1 MITAEEYKNLIEAS
15 WLKDR
20 LEQFLEE
27 QFKIED
33 EKLEIKDNWDFAS
46 SFEEWLKTIDR
57 KMYASLSLWSY
68 HGTVENH
75 RYTQKY

>member
-1 MITAEEYKNLIEAS
+1 MLMITAEEYKNLIEAS

-20 LEQFLEE
+20 FEQFLEE

-33 EKLEIKDNWDFAS
+33 EKLEIKDNWDFAY

-57 KMYASLSLWSY
+57 KMYMKIFNKL
-68 HGTVENH
+68 
-75 RYTQKY
+75 KK

>member
-27 QFKIED
+27 QFKAEGEKLKIED
-33 EKLEIKDNWDFAS
+33 AWDFAS
-46 SFEEWLKTIDR
+46 SFEEWLKNIDR
-57 KMYASLSLWSY
+57 KMYMKIFNKL
-68 HGTVENH
+68 
-75 RYTQKY
+75 KK

>member
-1 MITAEEYKNLIEAS
+1 MLMITAEEYKNLIEAS

-33 EKLEIKDNWDFAS
+33 EKLEIKDNWDFAN

-57 KMYASLSLWSY
+57 KMYMKIFNKL
-68 HGTVENH
+68 
-75 RYTQKY
+75 KK

>member
-1 MITAEEYKNLIEAS
+1 MFMITAEEYKNLIVAS

-33 EKLEIKDNWDFAS
+33 EKLEIKDNWDFAN

-57 KMYASLSLWSY
+57 KMYMKIFNKL
-68 HGTVENH
+68 
-75 RYTQKY
+75 KK

>member
-1 MITAEEYKNLIEAS
+1 MPNKDELIISIEEYKNLIEAS

-33 EKLEIKDNWDFAS
+33 EKLEIEDTWDFAS
-46 SFEEWLKTIDR
+46 SFTEWLRTIDR
-57 KMYASLSLWSY
+57 EMYMRIFNKL
-68 HGTVENH
+68 N
-75 RYTQKY
+75 K

>member
-1 MITAEEYKNLIEAS
+1 MLMITAEEYKNLIEAS

-33 EKLEIKDNWDFAS
+33 EKLEIKDNWDFGK
-46 SFEEWLKTIDR
+46 FFLRRFKTIDR
-57 KMYASLSLWSY
+57 KCI
-68 HGTVENH
+68 
-75 RYTQKY
+75 

>member
-1 MITAEEYKNLIEAS
+1 MLMITAEEYKNLIEAS

-20 LEQFLEE
+20 LEQFFEE

-33 EKLEIKDNWDFAS
+33 EKLEIKDNWDFAY

-57 KMYASLSLWSY
+57 KMYMKIFNKL
-68 HGTVENH
+68 
-75 RYTQKY
+75 KK

>member
-1 MITAEEYKNLIEAS
+1 MLMITAEEYKNLIEAS

-33 EKLEIKDNWDFAS
+33 EKLEIKDNWDFAN
-46 SFEEWLKTIDR
+46 SFEE
-57 KMYASLSLWSY
+57 
-68 HGTVENH
+68 
-75 RYTQKY
+75 

>member
-1 MITAEEYKNLIEAS
+1 MLMITAEEYKNLIEAS

-57 KMYASLSLWSY
+57 KMYMKIFNKLK
-68 HGTVENH
+68 NN
-75 RYTQKY
+75 

>member
-1 MITAEEYKNLIEAS
+1 MLMITAEEYKNLIEAS

-57 KMYASLSLWSY
+57 KMYMKIFNKL
-68 HGTVENH
+68 
-75 RYTQKY
+75 KK

>member
-57 KMYASLSLWSY
+57 KMYMKIFNKL
-68 HGTVENH
+68 
-75 RYTQKY
+75 KK

>member
-1 MITAEEYKNLIEAS
+1 MVKIRVEEYKNLIEAS

-33 EKLEIKDNWDFAS
+33 EKLKIKDNWDFAN

-57 KMYASLSLWSY
+57 KMYMKIFNKL
-68 HGTVENH
+68 
-75 RYTQKY
+75 KK

>member
-1 MITAEEYKNLIEAS
+1 MLMITAEEYKNFIEAR

-33 EKLEIKDNWDFAS
+33 EKLEIKDNWDFAN

-57 KMYASLSLWSY
+57 KMYMKIFNKL
-68 HGTVENH
+68 
-75 RYTQKY
+75 KK

>member
-1 MITAEEYKNLIEAS
+1 MLMITAEEYKNLIEAS

-33 EKLEIKDNWDFAS
+33 EKLEIKDNWDFAY

-57 KMYASLSLWSY
+57 KMYMKIFNKL
-68 HGTVENH
+68 
-75 RYTQKY
+75 KK

>member
-1 MITAEEYKNLIEAS
+1 MLMITAEEYKNLIEAS

-33 EKLEIKDNWDFAS
+33 EKLGIKDNWDFAN

-57 KMYASLSLWSY
+57 KMYMKIFNKL
-68 HGTVENH
+68 
-75 RYTQKY
+75 KK

>member
-1 MITAEEYKNLIEAS
+1 MLMITAEEYKNLIEAR

-33 EKLEIKDNWDFAS
+33 EKLKIKDNWDFAN

-57 KMYASLSLWSY
+57 KMYMKIFNKL
-68 HGTVENH
+68 
-75 RYTQKY
+75 KK

>member
-1 MITAEEYKNLIEAS
+1 MLMITAVEYKNLIEAS

-33 EKLEIKDNWDFAS
+33 EKLEIEDTWDFAS
-46 SFEEWLKTIDR
+46 SFMEWLKAID
-57 KMYASLSLWSY
+57 KEMYMRIFNKL
-68 HGTVENH
+68 N
-75 RYTQKY
+75 K

>member
-1 MITAEEYKNLIEAS
+1 MLMITAEEYKNLIEAS

-33 EKLEIKDNWDFAS
+33 EKLEIKDDWDFAS

-57 KMYASLSLWSY
+57 KMYMKIFNKL
-68 HGTVENH
+68 
-75 RYTQKY
+75 KK

>member
-1 MITAEEYKNLIEAS
+1 MLMITAEEYKNLIEAS

-33 EKLEIKDNWDFAS
+33 EKLEIKDNWDFAN

-57 KMYASLSLWSY
+57 KMYMKIF
-68 HGTVENH
+68 N
-75 RYTQKY
+75 KIKK

>member
-1 MITAEEYKNLIEAS
+1 MLMITAEEYKNFIEAS

-33 EKLEIKDNWDFAS
+33 E
-46 SFEEWLKTIDR
+46 
-57 KMYASLSLWSY
+57 
-68 HGTVENH
+68 
-75 RYTQKY
+75 

>member
-15 WLKDR
+15 WFKDR
-20 LEQFLEE
+20 LDQFLEE

-33 EKLEIKDNWDFAS
+33 EKLEIKDNWDFAN

-57 KMYASLSLWSY
+57 KMYMKIFNKL
-68 HGTVENH
+68 
-75 RYTQKY
+75 KK

>member
-1 MITAEEYKNLIEAS
+1 MLMITAEEYKNLIEAS

-33 EKLEIKDNWDFAS
+33 EKLKIKDNWDFAN

-57 KMYASLSLWSY
+57 KMYMKIFNKL
-68 HGTVENH
+68 
-75 RYTQKY
+75 KK

>member
-1 MITAEEYKNLIEAS
+1 MLMITAEEYKNLIEAS

-33 EKLEIKDNWDFAS
+33 EKLEIKDNWDFAN
-46 SFEEWLKTIDR
+46 SFEAWLKTIDR
-57 KMYASLSLWSY
+57 KMYMRIFNKL
-68 HGTVENH
+68 N
-75 RYTQKY
+75 K